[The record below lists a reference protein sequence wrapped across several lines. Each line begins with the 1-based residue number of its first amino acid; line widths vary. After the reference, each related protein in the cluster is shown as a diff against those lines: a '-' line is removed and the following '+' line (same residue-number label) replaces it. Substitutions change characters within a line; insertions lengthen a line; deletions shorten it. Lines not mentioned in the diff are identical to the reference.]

1 MQEALNMAIQGYKVH
16 YLALG
21 DLKMKDFII
30 RLGAQFSGCSFSEV
44 SQNIGPIYNSMCQII
59 GNNGC
64 LTRHH
69 HGRHDQHKQN
79 IFSFEIQEREGKCR
93 KRTRYN
99 LTQCNA
105 ARNQK

>member
-1 MQEALNMAIQGYKVH
+1 MAMQEALNMAIQGYKVH

-59 GNNGC
+59 GNNLSITILPAGKISVDEYIEFMK
-64 LTRHH
+64 TK
-69 HGRHDQHKQN
+69 DYN
-79 IFSFEIQEREGKCR
+79 ILFID
-93 KRTRYN
+93 
-99 LTQCNA
+99 
-105 ARNQK
+105 